1 MYVYQLKNGGK
12 KSSPASVKPSLG
24 NDAEHI
30 PHPHSERIECL
41 VFLLLPAAKIGDI
54 NYSPINP
61 KTASSPGSRI
71 LIFPA
76 SSSNF
81 LLYPGKY
88 LVHKAAKCLA
98 MLKVKERLK
107 DLR

>member
-1 MYVYQLKNGGK
+1 M
-12 KSSPASVKPSLG
+12 
-24 NDAEHI
+24 
-30 PHPHSERIECL
+30 
-41 VFLLLPAAKIGDI
+41 FLLLSAAKIGDM

-76 SSSNF
+76 SPRNF
-81 LLYPGKY
+81 LLYPGKC

-98 MLKVKERLK
+98 VLKVKERLK